1 MKKQLLG
8 TLLIFVFLLTM
19 TGCSAVNA
27 ARKLDAV
34 EEMVEIK
41 LDAAREHMED
51 VLRDAAA
58 PLPAE
63 GSQILTGEQALQIAL
78 DYLGFTADQVTR
90 IRTEYEVDDGVPEYK
105 ISFYWEDWEYELEI
119 HGENGKILSYDKD
132 HKYD

>member
-1 MKKQLLG
+1 
-8 TLLIFVFLLTM
+8 M

-58 PLPAE
+58 PPPAE

-90 IRTEYEVDDGVPEYK
+90 IRTEYKVDDGVPEYE
-105 ISFYWEDWEYELEI
+105 ISFYREGWEYELEI